1 MFLLQGEQ
9 KSRKNTRER
18 FPSEEIIGVVL
29 SENINKRFME

>member
-29 SENINKRFME
+29 SDINKRFME